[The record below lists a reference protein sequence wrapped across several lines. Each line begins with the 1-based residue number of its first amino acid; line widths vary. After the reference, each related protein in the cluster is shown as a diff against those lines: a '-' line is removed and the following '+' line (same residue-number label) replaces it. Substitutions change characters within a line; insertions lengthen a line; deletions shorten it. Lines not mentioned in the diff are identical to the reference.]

1 MNYRKAKDGEVRC
14 AQCKWGILMLERW
27 CLIEVGKEK
36 PHAVFDN
43 ETCDRAEQKE
53 PARQLCS
60 RCGQPTGRCEEDTLW
75 DETTEEPLCEECW
88 QGDQPE

>member
-1 MNYRKAKDGEVRC
+1 MDNYRKAKDGEVRC
-14 AQCKWGILMLERW
+14 AQCKWSILMLERW

-53 PARQLCS
+53 PK
-60 RCGQPTGRCEEDTLW
+60 
-75 DETTEEPLCEECW
+75 
-88 QGDQPE
+88 